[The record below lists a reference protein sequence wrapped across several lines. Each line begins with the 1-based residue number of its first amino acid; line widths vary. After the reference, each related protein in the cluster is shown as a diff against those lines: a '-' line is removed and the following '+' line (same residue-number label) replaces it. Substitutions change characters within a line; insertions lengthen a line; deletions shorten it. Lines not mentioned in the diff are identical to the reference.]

1 MEKDMK
7 LLEKYMK
14 RLSKKYPTAYVSGT
28 MFGKDAYVNV
38 TYRKN
43 ADVSYDEED
52 LKTMTTWEGKYNDQ
66 L

>member
-7 LLEKYMK
+7 LLAKYMK
-14 RLSKKYPTAYVSGT
+14 RLARKYPTAYVSGT

-38 TYRKN
+38 TYREN

-52 LKTMTTWEGKYNDQ
+52 LKNMTTWEGKYNDQ

>member
-14 RLSKKYPTAYVSGT
+14 RLARKYPKAYISATA
-28 MFGKDAYVNV
+28 FGDKAYVNV
-38 TYRKN
+38 GYQEHYDKN
-43 ADVSYDEED
+43 KHVEYI
-52 LKTMTTWEGKYNDQ
+52 TTWDGKYNDQ